1 MKHQSMFLHAE
12 DIVPQMITPHLSVPE
27 IIEIMGKTSFEAR
40 NLYHACALFSRMI
53 HDGDTIWLGI
63 AGAGIAGGMGGM
75 VISLIQTGAIDVICS
90 TGAQVY
96 HDLHFAFELPVKAIH
111 GIFED
116 DVLRKHGDVRI
127 YDIGIRED
135 ETLEAQDEIIR
146 QFVKADYEHLSKGP
160 LSSWEFNYRLGLWVL
175 ENSAHPERSFVAAAA
190 KYKVPIFWDS
200 LANHSIAMNLARTDL
215 EGYPIQLSP
224 QKDIFDSASIAYG
237 SQRTGFVLLGG
248 GGPKNFI
255 QQTGP
260 TVHQILGVDYEG
272 AERGVQI
279 GTAMEREGSLSG
291 CTFSEAVSWGKYK
304 TANEKNLVQIW
315 AEYSL
320 VFPLMTAYALEKSK
334 TRESKQ
340 VVQKLP
346 DLSNHLRSQMK

>member
-1 MKHQSMFLHAE
+1 MKHQSLFSHAD
-12 DIVPQMITPHLSVPE
+12 DIIPQMVKPNLSIPE
-27 IIEIMGKTSFEAR
+27 LVEMMGKTSFEAR
-40 NLYHACALFSRMI
+40 NLYHACDLLSRMVR
-53 HDGDTIWLGI
+53 DGDTIWLGI

-75 VISLIQTGAIDVICS
+75 VISLIENGAINVICS

-111 GIFED
+111 GVFED
-116 DVLRKHGDVRI
+116 DILRQHGDVRI

-146 QFVKADYEHLSKGP
+146 RFVKEDYEHLSKGP
-160 LSSWEFNYRLGLWVL
+160 LSSWEFNYRLGLWTL
-175 ENSAHPERSFVAAAA
+175 ENAAHPEWSFVATAA

-200 LANHSIAMNLARTDL
+200 LANHSIAMNLSRTDL
-215 EGYPIQLSP
+215 EGYPLQMSP
-224 QKDIFDSASIAYG
+224 QKDIFDSAAIAYG

-279 GTAMEREGSLSG
+279 GTALEREGSLSG

-304 TANEKNLVQIW
+304 TANEKNLVQLW

-320 VFPLMTAYALEKSK
+320 VFPLIVAYTLEKSNK
-334 TRESKQ
+334 RNSQEI
-340 VVQKLP
+340 VRRLP
-346 DLSNHLRSQMK
+346 NMSDHLRAKMK